1 MKKFILVVF
10 TGFVVL
16 STIFISCWHDQ
27 KESILAV
34 QGLKFSVDRRDMSV
48 GERVTIGIAVNP
60 PEARSGAKI
69 SYSMSSFGI
78 VKIDEAASSADG
90 AVLEAVSNGS
100 SVLIARANGIVAYCD
115 IMVEGGAISV
125 IPHIVVTENVLE
137 VPVGARRHVVAN
149 LQGGTPADHSGFTFL
164 NNDHGVA
171 SIESANNTV
180 VIEGIRSGMTRV
192 QINHPKAQYG
202 VDVLV
207 FVLNEGETAKYLT
220 ADQNVVFM
228 NMGDNVFNFY
238 LRLVGFDE
246 DTASTIIQRSVYQVV
261 EGSAV
266 VRVHGSGDSCTIQP
280 LSTGIAK
287 VRVSNQEVEH
297 PFEFQVVVRARDK
310 NCYIDIPDNL
320 VILNHNDVYNFN
332 ARFVGDV
339 PEDVINKYTYSL
351 SEQGIVDVIQT
362 QNYFTIT
369 AHKTGIAVMTIDNEY
384 SDFPRELLIMVR
396 TANGE
401 ITNNQTYISTSQ
413 NVIQMETES
422 TAILTMQLV
431 GGIESDRNL
440 FEWVVEDSSIIT
452 AEVSHGIRRYQRATV
467 DLASQGI
474 FEAEALIT
482 SGKKVGTTTIT
493 VSNPKTS
500 NVITV
505 LIKVYSKGTFDN
517 GKAIT
522 LGGPSLIKLQKGSMT
537 EVYTPILGG
546 KYENLG
552 YVQWDIE
559 DPSIA
564 RVEGTGLF
572 GAVSANSSGITRL
585 RVHGENIAGE
595 HYALVVVYNE
605 GEEDLIPYI
614 FADNLYYR
622 VSVGQTV
629 HIGIQHPNIP
639 YHEFS
644 FNMIN
649 TNKNS
654 IHTQIKGDIIM
665 MSGLEPG
672 EGELIIYGDG
682 YNTLRIKVL
691 VDYETTTLE
700 KPYMLLGNNFAGVNV
715 NGMKEYTVAMA
726 GASQAEL
733 NKIYWSIDDT
743 GVASITGSTGNSVMI
758 KGHKKGQTVLRI
770 GHTKSINTKEVIVF
784 VVGEDE
790 DISGKVVLGLERANY
805 SLNRSQ
811 SLFLRLI
818 TNAGETQKLQIR
830 WKLDDDSIVHIDDNY
845 DSAVITALK
854 SGNVKI
860 TAYMADNSHVMDLVI
875 FITVY
880 ENMVDQVTIGFPSS
894 IVVVKGQSKIVR
906 GNVAGT
912 NESSIKDLQWIMED
926 EGIVEYAP
934 SGISLTVL
942 GIARG
947 QTFINV
953 FSGMWAYSKKILVI
967 CVDSE
972 SELESL
978 YYYAIDRTF
987 YRIQKGDELRLNL
1000 VYGENGFPDEE
1011 KAAIEWKE
1019 VSGNG
1024 VVLIASQGGTATVV
1038 GKNAGSARI
1047 AVSSGLMAKPI
1058 EIIVEVS
1065 ENASGSDSYMFMY
1078 TAIHQIGK
1086 INNVF
1091 QVLSIPVS
1099 IFTGSYINEDGE
1111 LIYQT
1116 FSDTGYNLIEVSV
1129 ADTRIAEAKIYG
1141 GAQNCMLRV
1150 EAFKPGRT
1158 EITLHHEQIK
1168 QDAKLLIVVYDGE
1181 TPADD
1186 VIVYVP
1192 KTHYLL
1198 GKNEAQSVKVEIY
1211 NSALFAE
1218 SDLMW
1223 DNHNLNAV
1231 TLDAGNKTNAVILG
1245 VSPGNAVIDIF
1256 YKGQLVG
1263 KVYVSVSD
1271 ASIESQ
1277 YIMATESIIILS
1289 KDEFCYITS
1298 IVINGYS
1305 GHVEWE
1311 AVDETVITVEPNWL
1325 SCDIF
1330 PKRPGVTD
1338 IKVRAGGLQKTIVVV
1353 VVATEA
1359 EKYARKYMNIDQRF
1373 FYLNKGE
1380 ELSLSPYFKMQ
1391 KTFTRSLL
1399 IPQFNNNVISV
1410 TEDGNNRFIIK
1421 GLNEGIEIVRFRN
1434 NDCGNWF
1441 DVTFQVSAELSG
1453 TVQENPNP
1461 VYLTTSSNVLVLEPG
1476 ETDRYLPIG
1485 VIGEYLGNDSDFKW
1499 SKDSKL
1505 ITMNPSGKYALVSAG
1520 KTEGV
1525 ATIKIENVYC
1535 QAPIEV
1541 KIIIG
1546 DKYTFEYGDEPYIYV
1561 EKQVYTIKKSDAQG
1575 IAVYYELRNV
1585 DKPDYNASYI
1595 EYSDGVFN
1603 CGIAGQYIGINP
1615 KTSGTGTIT
1624 IRNSQARYGVK
1635 LYIVVVD
1642 ERENNAVYLTTSQ
1655 NYIIVNKGAT
1665 KLVTIDLVNYVELD
1679 STKIMWASQNNNIA
1693 YVVGNGYT
1701 VQVYG
1706 YGEGITKLTARHIRE
1721 GGAFNDLEI
1730 VVKVLPQGA
1739 NEEICYLTTNDNV
1752 IETYISTNST
1762 MIQVAKVGGQNT
1774 QINATWTVDDPTVVS
1789 VMGNN
1794 AIAYF
1799 TPKKAG
1805 IARVTVEDREAG
1817 PLKIVIIVKTAQP
1830 GSLYLYT
1837 EKPIVQLLPGSM
1849 NNVVSVTLVG
1859 GEESDN
1865 NQFKYE
1871 IYSQIPSDMSVAR
1884 AGGSVIAIYA
1894 MGSRISVAGHYAGLA
1909 RIRVTHPKAQDP
1921 LYIVVQVTEF
1931 FEMGF
1936 AEHSPLIVVGDMYFV
1951 GVQLPN
1957 YENLAG
1963 KVEYHTDNPNV
1974 CTVLGG
1980 TSSAILLSA
1989 NAPGAAVVTATVPGY
2004 TQQARLEVMVL
2015 AEESFDDWIISTQKT
2030 TYVLSPRERPFLI
2043 EAFLQG
2049 VGTREQ
2055 DRDNLQWE
2063 FGPGGEEMMN
2073 MYPPTKKGREVQIEV
2088 ISKEYKEPRETYIR
2102 VTHPLTSR
2110 SRTIYVQIAEESNAF
2125 TLSKRDIRLESDE
2138 MAELSC
2144 AIAGGSNRD
2153 YDEVIWMVSGDK
2165 IDTTKKIVN
2174 VLGKGKNVQLFALND
2189 GYCQITAIYRGLTAT
2204 CNVDVYSSVYINID
2218 YSTFLMYPGERF
2230 ETKDAQGNG
2239 TGNYGEYPYINY
2251 KVRPASQPIN
2261 WLNTD
2266 NDLTGR
2272 VCTTTFGDPDSN
2284 GNGKIMFNPLCEGDF
2299 TIMGSIPGRKAQV
2312 NVMIRNNY
2320 HMSFDGYYF
2329 ERNPGGKGPAS
2340 ERPVDPNT
2348 RFIKINYTLSPPNAV
2363 LSLQDYST
2371 AALNGFLIGT
2381 VRNSAGND
2389 RSKATGVI
2397 TIECTKDLD
2406 WQYAS
2411 SGYPLLFEL
2420 IQPDGNKA
2428 NIIREVKIKSY
2439 FNMEDYHLVPVFER
2453 ITGNYSNNADGRP
2466 NGPTFRDQ
2474 YGYPNGSIKDGTL
2487 KYPVGAGIAVK
2498 GGEFITYTG
2507 NDIYHLC
2514 LSDGEEAYLLFDK
2527 INPNAS
2533 ISNLTLSYPGKDN
2546 NEDTRNGRGLRTQ
2559 DQKQRLGPTYEEVTL
2574 ANQGKA
2580 LRISG
2585 GADFVLFSRFGSDY
2599 DLEVELSS
2607 DYTGIGETVYNPSA
2621 TGWIDGTLRP
2631 DLAWSSFLNLCA
2643 VTKTESDQYHTSTTY
2658 SYTYNNGTRLTNS
2671 SFSIVTTSGTTTSI
2685 STVLSSLKN
2694 LGVITD
2700 YRYAGSQYLVT
2711 FYYATKN
2718 PAEAPGNVISTAR
2731 TFESGTATYTVFGSS
2746 GSKIRYRDVIM
2757 TPGSA
2762 PTTLWYPL
2770 TDTYKNKETQR
2781 DNPVI
2786 KLEFFKTGWA
2796 EGDSPIT
2803 RPPANGAISA
2813 YRVNPYIDENGINYF
2828 KANPDFYNTSSN
2840 VQENVSKFHS
2850 SIACYNFYR
2859 KEDIELDLFINFNG
2873 YSFNYGDFDFVKTGF
2888 KNIFTKTTADKERF
2902 HIWNSYQANTINFD
2916 LYAASN
2922 YSAAGKK
2929 FHNADWNGT
2938 LKAMD
2943 FMTRVD
2949 DIISYDTVNSWGL
2962 EIYEPNIQR
2971 YSGMVNKFYLNHIAY
2986 NSGSAQAT
2994 QKTYIQFKTNGFVPN
3009 GRQNVSSFSKSFS
3022 NSQYEY
3028 PFGLDLSTNK
3038 WRYDSVLRNIYI
3050 KIMDLK
3056 KQRID
3061 PNNPSLAKEDDNINW
3076 PYRFYPLGSKHT
3088 KEVYEYS
3095 PKVNKQHKVDNGA
3108 DEIIIT
3114 YNARGATQT
3123 IKIYVHYEIRQCSAT
3138 HDPDASLF
3146 FREVSSWDDLD
3157 SVDINQLYNNY
3168 NGKGKDPDGSEI
3180 NGSVMVAKNYWPI
3193 K

>member
-10 TGFVVL
+10 AGFVVT
-16 STIFISCWHDQ
+16 STIFISCWHSQ
-27 KESILAV
+27 EENIPAV

-48 GERVTIGIAVNP
+48 GERVTVEITVNP
-60 PEARSGAKI
+60 PEARSKAQI
-69 SYSMSSFGI
+69 SYSMSNFGI
-78 VKIDEAASSADG
+78 VKIDGAASSANG
-90 AVLEAVSNGS
+90 AVLEALSNGS
-100 SVLIARANGIVAYCD
+100 SVLIARANGIVACCD
-115 IMVEGGAISV
+115 ISVKGGAISV
-125 IPHIVVTENVLE
+125 IPHIVVTENILE

-164 NNDHGVA
+164 NNDHDVA
-171 SIESANNTV
+171 SIESANNTL

-202 VDVLV
+202 VDILV
-207 FVLNEGETAKYLT
+207 FVLNDGETAKYLT
-220 ADQNVVFM
+220 ADKNVVFM
-228 NMGDNVFNFY
+228 NMGDNVHNFY

-246 DTASTIIQRSVYQVV
+246 DAANTIIQRSVYQVV
-261 EGSAV
+261 EGSGV
-266 VRVHGSGDSCTIQP
+266 VYVRGSGDSCTIQP
-280 LSTGIAK
+280 LSPGIAK
-287 VRVSNQEVEH
+287 VRVTNQEVEH
-297 PFEFQVVVRARDK
+297 PFEFQVVVKAREE

-320 VILNHNDVYNFN
+320 VILNHNDLYNFN

-339 PEDVINKYTYSL
+339 SEDVINKYTFSL
-351 SEQGIVDVIQT
+351 SEQGIVNVLQT

-369 AHKTGIAVMTIDNEY
+369 AQKTGIVVMTIDNEY

-396 TANGE
+396 TAGGE

-413 NVIQMETES
+413 NIIQMETES
-422 TAILTMQLV
+422 TAVLTMQLV

-440 FEWVVEDSSIIT
+440 FEWVVEDASIIT
-452 AEVSHGIRRYQRATV
+452 AEVSHGIRTYQRAAV
-467 DLASQGI
+467 DLASQGT
-474 FEAEALIT
+474 FEAEALIS
-482 SGKKVGTTTIT
+482 SGKKAGTSTIT
-493 VSNPKTS
+493 ISNPKTS

-505 LIKVYSKGTFDN
+505 LVKVYPKGTFNN

-522 LGGPSLIKLQKGSMT
+522 LGGPSLIKLQKGSVT

-559 DPSIA
+559 DTSIA

-572 GAVSANSSGITRL
+572 GAVNALSSGITRL

-614 FADNLYYR
+614 FTDNLYYR
-622 VSVGQTV
+622 ISVGQTV
-629 HIGIQHPNIP
+629 RVGIWHPNIP
-639 YHEFS
+639 YSEFS
-644 FNMIN
+644 FNMVN

-654 IHTQIKGDIIM
+654 IHTQITGDIII

-672 EGELIIYGDG
+672 EGELVIYGDG

-691 VDYETTTLE
+691 VDYETVTLD
-700 KPYMLLGNNFAGVNV
+700 KPYMLLGNNFAGVNAS
-715 NGMKEYTVAMA
+715 GMTEYTVAMA
-726 GASQAEL
+726 GASQEEL

-743 GVASITGSTGNSVMI
+743 SVASITASTGNAVMI
-758 KGHKKGQTVLRI
+758 NGHRKGQTVLRI
-770 GHTKSINTKEVIVF
+770 GHAKSISTKEVIVF

-790 DISGKVVLGLERANY
+790 NINGKVVLGLERVNY
-805 SLNRSQ
+805 TINKSQ

-830 WKLDDDSIVHIDDNY
+830 WRTDDDSIVHIDDNY

-854 SGNVKI
+854 TGNVKI
-860 TAYMADNSHVMDLVI
+860 TAYMADDSHVMDLVI
-875 FITVY
+875 FITAY
-880 ENMVDQVTIGFPSS
+880 ENMTDQVTIGFPSS
-894 IVVVKGQSKIVR
+894 IVVVTGQSKIVV

-912 NESSIKDLQWIMED
+912 NESSIRDLQWVMED
-926 EGIVEYAP
+926 EGIVEFAP
-934 SGISLTVL
+934 SGLSLTVL
-942 GIARG
+942 GLMRG

-953 FSGMWAYSKKILVI
+953 FSGRWGYSKKILVI

-978 YYYAIDRTF
+978 HYFAIDKTF

-1000 VYGENGFPDEE
+1000 IYGENGFPDTE

-1024 VVLIASQGGTATVV
+1024 VVLIASQGGSATVV

-1058 EIIVEVS
+1058 EITVEVS
-1065 ENASGSDSYMFMY
+1065 ENVSGSESYMFMY

-1086 INNVF
+1086 VNNVF

-1099 IFTGSYINEDGE
+1099 IYSGSYINENGE

-1116 FSDTGYNLIEVSV
+1116 FSDSGYNLIEVSV
-1129 ADTRIAEAKIYG
+1129 GDTRIAEARIYG

-1158 EITLHHEQIK
+1158 EITLHHEQIM

-1181 TPADD
+1181 VTPDD

-1198 GKNEAQSVKVEIY
+1198 GKNEAQSVKLEIY
-1211 NSALFAE
+1211 NSALFTE
-1218 SDLMW
+1218 SDLLW
-1223 DNHNLNAV
+1223 ENHNLNAV
-1231 TLDAGNKTNAVILG
+1231 TLDAGDKTNAVILG
-1245 VSPGNAVIDIF
+1245 VSQGNAVIDVF

-1263 KVYVSVSD
+1263 KIYVSVSETRF
-1271 ASIESQ
+1271 ESH
-1277 YIMATESIIILS
+1277 YIMATESIIIMS
-1289 KDEFCYITS
+1289 TDEISYLTS
-1298 IVINGYS
+1298 IVMNGYS
-1305 GHVEWE
+1305 GYVEWE
-1311 AVDETVITVEPNWL
+1311 SADETVITIEPNWL
-1325 SCDIF
+1325 SCVIF
-1330 PKRPGVTD
+1330 PKRTGVTD
-1338 IKVRAGGLQKTIVVV
+1338 LKVRAGGLQKTIVVV

-1373 FYLNKGE
+1373 FYLNKGD

-1391 KTFTRSLL
+1391 KPASPSIL
-1399 IPQFNNNVISV
+1399 IPQFNNNVISIAG
-1410 TEDGNNRFIIK
+1410 DGNNRFIVK
-1421 GLNEGIEIVRFRN
+1421 GLNEGIEVVRFRN
-1434 NDCGNWF
+1434 NNCGNWF
-1441 DVTFQVSAELSG
+1441 DVAFQVSTALSG
-1453 TVQENPNP
+1453 TVQETPNP

-1476 ETDRYLPIG
+1476 ETDRHLPIG
-1485 VIGEYLGNDSDFKW
+1485 VIGEYLGGDGDFKW
-1499 SKDSKL
+1499 SKDSNL
-1505 ITMNPSGKYALVSAG
+1505 ITMNPSGQYALVSAG
-1520 KTEGV
+1520 KTEGI

-1546 DKYTFEYGDEPYIYV
+1546 DKYTFEYGDEPYVYV
-1561 EKQVYTIKKSDAQG
+1561 EKQVYTLKKSDAQG

-1585 DKPDYNASYI
+1585 DKPDYNASSI
-1595 EYSDGVFN
+1595 EYSDGVIN
-1603 CGIAGQYIGINP
+1603 CGIAGQYIGIYP

-1624 IRNSQARYGVK
+1624 IKNSQARYGIK
-1635 LYIVVVD
+1635 LYVVVVD
-1642 ERENNAVYLTTSQ
+1642 ERENNAVYVTTSQ

-1665 KLVTIDLVNYVELD
+1665 KLVSVDLVNYVELD
-1679 STKIMWASQNNNIA
+1679 STNILWTSQNNNIA

-1706 YGEGITKLTARHIRE
+1706 YGEGITKLAVRHIRE

-1730 VVKVLPQGA
+1730 VVKVLPQGVS
-1739 NEEICYLTTNDNV
+1739 EEICYLTTNDNV

-1794 AIAYF
+1794 AVAYF

-1837 EKPIVQLLPGSM
+1837 DTPIVQLLPGSM
-1849 NNVVSVTLVG
+1849 NNVVSVSLVG

-1871 IYSQIPSDMSVAR
+1871 IYSQIPSDMDVAR
-1884 AGGSVIAIYA
+1884 AGGSVITIYA

-1909 RIRVTHPKAQDP
+1909 RVRVTHPKAHDP
-1921 LYIVVQVTEF
+1921 LYIVAQVTEF

-1936 AEHSPLIVVGDMYFV
+1936 AEHAPLVVVGDMYFV

-2004 TQQARLEVMVL
+2004 ALQARLEVTVL
-2015 AEESFDDWIISTQKT
+2015 AEETFDDWIISTQKT

-2049 VGTREQ
+2049 VGAREQ

-2073 MYPPTKKGREVQIEV
+2073 IYPPTKKGREVQIEV

-2102 VTHPLTSR
+2102 VSHPLTSR

-2125 TLSKRDIRLESDE
+2125 TLSKRDIRMESEE

-2144 AIAGGSNRD
+2144 SIAGGSSRD

-2165 IDTTKKIVN
+2165 IDTTKKIIN
-2174 VLGKGKNVQLFALND
+2174 IFGKGKNIQLFALND

-2204 CNVDVYSSVYINID
+2204 CNVDVYSSVYLNID
-2218 YSTFLMYPGERF
+2218 YSTFVMYPGERF
-2230 ETKDAQGNG
+2230 ETKDPQGNG
-2239 TGNYGEYPYINY
+2239 TGIYGEYPYINY

-2272 VCTTTFGDPDSN
+2272 VCTTTFCDPDSN
-2284 GNGKIMFNPLCEGDF
+2284 GNGKIMFDPLCDGDF
-2299 TIMGSIPGRKAQV
+2299 IIMGSIAGRRAQV

-2320 HMSFDGYYF
+2320 QLSFDGYYF

-2340 ERPVDPNT
+2340 DRPVDTNT
-2348 RFIKINYTLSPPNAV
+2348 RIITINYTLSPPNAV

-2371 AALNGFLIGT
+2371 AALNGFFIRT
-2381 VRNSAGND
+2381 MRNSTGND
-2389 RSKATGVI
+2389 RVRATGVI

-2411 SGYPLLFEL
+2411 SGYPLLFDL
-2420 IQPDGNKA
+2420 IRPDGNNA
-2428 NIIREVKIKSY
+2428 NITREVKIKSY
-2439 FNMEDYHLVPVFER
+2439 FNREDYQLVPVFER
-2453 ITGNYSNNADGRP
+2453 ITGNYSNNAGGRP
-2466 NGPTFRDQ
+2466 DSSTFRDQ
-2474 YGYPNGSIKDGTL
+2474 YEYPNGSIKSGTI
-2487 KYPVGAGIAVK
+2487 KYPVGAGITVK

-2507 NDIYHLC
+2507 NDIYHLYI
-2514 LSDGEEAYLLFDK
+2514 SDGEEAYILFDK
-2527 INPNAS
+2527 INPGAS
-2533 ISNLTLSYPGKDN
+2533 ISNLVLSYPGKDN
-2546 NEDTRNGRGLRTQ
+2546 KEDTRNGRGLRTQ

-2574 ANQGKA
+2574 TDQGKA
-2580 LRISG
+2580 LRVSG

-2607 DYTGIGETVYNPSA
+2607 DYTGIGETGYDPSA
-2621 TGWIDGTLRP
+2621 TGWHNGALKT
-2631 DLAWSSFLNLCA
+2631 DLPWSDFVALC
-2643 VTKTESDQYHTSTTY
+2643 TKTTVSENNQYQEYKY
-2658 SYTYNNGTRLTNS
+2658 SYTYYNASTGRLATGSFNINNGMNFSLTS
-2671 SFSIVTTSGTTTSI
+2671 
-2685 STVLSSLKN
+2685 VLSGLRN
-2694 LGVITD
+2694 NGVIASS
-2700 YRYAGSQYLVT
+2700 RNVNSQQYFVT
-2711 FYYATKN
+2711 FYYASKS
-2718 PAEAPGNVISTAR
+2718 PAEVSGNEISRIR
-2731 TFESGTATYTVFGSS
+2731 TFENGTPAYNSVFGSTGS
-2746 GSKIRYRDVIM
+2746 GIRYRDVI
-2757 TPGSA
+2757 TSSGSA
-2762 PTTLWYPL
+2762 PTTIWNPL
-2770 TDTYKNKETQR
+2770 TNTYRAKGGG
-2781 DNPVI
+2781 DSVI
-2786 KLEFFKTGWA
+2786 KLDFRKNSYTTGNTGNT
-2796 EGDSPIT
+2796 GDTWQGPNRGPIT
-2803 RPPANGAISA
+2803 
-2813 YRVNPYIDENGINYF
+2813 YYWVDPYISPQNVYF
-2828 KANPDFYNTSSN
+2828 KPNPNNSGGTIFESYHG
-2840 VQENVSKFHS
+2840 F
-2850 SIACYNFYR
+2850 IA
-2859 KEDIELDLFINFNG
+2859 NFNRYRHNNLYLERIG
-2873 YSFNYGDFDFVKTGF
+2873 GDPINNDHSFVLTGF
-2888 KNIFTKTTADKERF
+2888 KNIFTDQKF
-2902 HIWNSYQANTINFD
+2902 HLWQKNLSTQTFNFD
-2916 LYAASN
+2916 VYSNKKWAGAWNGRLKGLNMMTRVEDIIPLTESLQIATDSMDSKTASN
-2922 YSAAGKK
+2922 YY
-2929 FHNADWNGT
+2929 
-2938 LKAMD
+2938 L
-2943 FMTRVD
+2943 
-2949 DIISYDTVNSWGL
+2949 
-2962 EIYEPNIQR
+2962 
-2971 YSGMVNKFYLNHIAY
+2971 YLNNVDYKDGARPV
-2986 NSGSAQAT
+2986 N
-2994 QKTYIQFKTNGFVPN
+2994 QKTYIQFDVKGFKQSTSA
-3009 GRQNVSSFSKSFS
+3009 GSAFSK
-3022 NSQYEY
+3022 NINTDQYQY
-3028 PFGLDLSTNK
+3028 PFGLDLTSYFEGFGKTIP
-3038 WRYDSVLRNIYI
+3038 VTI
-3050 KIMDLK
+3050 KIMDFM
-3056 KQRID
+3056 KQRI
-3061 PNNPSLAKEDDNINW
+3061 NPANKSEATETENSAWD
-3076 PYRFYPLGSKHT
+3076 YRFYPLGSHYT
-3088 KEVYEYS
+3088 GAVYEYS
-3095 PKVNKQHKVDNGA
+3095 PKENGQHKVDNGA

-3114 YNARGATQT
+3114 YNARGAVQT
-3123 IKIYVHYEIRQCSAT
+3123 IKVYVHYEIRQCSAT
-3138 HDPDASLF
+3138 YDPDSSFF
-3146 FREVSSWDDLD
+3146 FREGRTWTDLD
-3157 SVDINQLYNNY
+3157 DVDINKLYNNY
-3168 NGKGKDPDGSEI
+3168 NGNGKDPEGSEI
-3180 NGSVMVAKNYWPI
+3180 NGNVRVDRNYWPI